1 MKIRM
6 TESVRGTLNGVTVDD
21 LVAGN
26 DYETVKSPLG
36 ERMGRALVEKCVAI
50 ELDADGNPSVVCAA
64 AEVDASA
71 ALGAVG
77 VAPRRR
83 K

>member
-21 LVAGN
+21 LVAGQ
-26 DYETVKSPLG
+26 DYETVNSPMG

-50 ELDADGNPSVVCAA
+50 ELDADGNPAVVYAV
-64 AEVDASA
+64 AEADASA
-71 ALGAVG
+71 APEAVG